1 MKVIAKP
8 IQMVASFDDRGAVR
22 PIKFRWNHDGVN
34 QVIQVDQILCQQ
46 AQKIAGTPMLLF
58 DCHSVVEDQLVYYQL
73 KYDVTANTWILFK
86 I

>member
-8 IQMVASFDDRGAVR
+8 IQMVASFDDKGLVR
-22 PIKFRWNHDGVN
+22 PIKFRWQHRGENR
-34 QVIQVDQILCQQ
+34 VIQVDQIIAQQ
-46 AQKIAGTPMLLF
+46 SQRIAGTPMILF
-58 DCHSVVEDQLVYYQL
+58 DCHSTIEDQLIYYQL